1 MNFIEKRALV
11 EKVLKTI
18 IVRQSE
24 IFLNGIFEPKSSVFS
39 FNIVHDIHTVYHIHA
54 Y

>member
-1 MNFIEKRALV
+1 MDFIEKRALV

-24 IFLNGIFEPKSSVFS
+24 ILFVLVFS
-39 FNIVHDIHTVYHIHA
+39 TVHDDHTVYHIHA

>member
-1 MNFIEKRALV
+1 MKIIILKHNGFYRKRALV

-24 IFLNGIFEPKSSVFS
+24 ILFEWNF
-39 FNIVHDIHTVYHIHA
+39 
-54 Y
+54 

>member
-24 IFLNGIFEPKSSVFS
+24 IFFEWNF
-39 FNIVHDIHTVYHIHA
+39 
-54 Y
+54 

>member
-1 MNFIEKRALV
+1 MDFIEKRALV

-24 IFLNGIFEPKSSVFS
+24 ILFEWNF
-39 FNIVHDIHTVYHIHA
+39 
-54 Y
+54 